1 MTYEVLVNK
10 TPFQA
15 INDLEICNNILCGF
29 NDKYFPSIFI
39 KSTGKDFIKSL
50 LQSNP
55 LNRLGCLRNGV
66 ADIRNHKYVF
76 INLYIFIST
85 YSFFNCRWF
94 NFFNWQDLQNQKM
107 SSPIVPTVRIY
118 QNFMCF

>member
-1 MTYEVLVNK
+1 MTYEILLNK

-15 INDLEICNNILCGF
+15 INDLEICNNIIRGF
-29 NDKYFPSIFI
+29 NDKYFSSVI
-39 KSTGKDFIKSL
+39 KSAGKDFIKSL
-50 LQSNP
+50 LQNNP
-55 LNRLGCLRNGV
+55 LNRLGCLQNGV

-76 INLYIFIST
+76 INSYIFIST
-85 YSFFNCRWF
+85 HSFFNCRWF

-118 QNFMCF
+118 QNFM